1 MRLFPLASKQPPSF
15 LLLSQVSPQSSWSAL
30 RNWSSNTSQTT
41 SSLPVYGMLFV
52 DCRIQSQPL
61 PLKLIGKLNTLG
73 LSTTLSNWILDFL
86 RSRPQTAGPGSHTSS
101 KSETPRAVCSTPSCS
116 HPWLNSQTSRELW
129 CMQMKPPPLAAETNN
144 NKSSYRNSCLLS
156 QRSNRKH
163 PDWKHHQLAWFEHGP
178 GQEGSAVG
186 K

>member
-15 LLLSQVSPQSSWSAL
+15 PLLSQVSPQSSWSAL

-129 CMQMKPPPLAAETNN
+129 CMQMKPPPLAAFTNN